1 MNLRLLEVFRAV
13 MRCHT
18 TLGAARELQISQPA
32 VSTAIR
38 QLEAQLGLALFDRRA
53 NRLVAR
59 DEAKILFEQS
69 DSIFLM
75 LHNLSQT
82 AEELKENRYGR
93 VRVVATPQLGHTIL
107 PGAIQDLLVERP
119 NVKVFFDVRRSY
131 TVVEKVESGAADL
144 GLAIALEP
152 ELSNSVKM
160 IPIASV
166 DMVCVMRKNHPLANH
181 KVLRPAELAHQA
193 LIGLEMGS
201 RLGPLIRG
209 AFKAEHV
216 TYRVAVEVRYSE
228 TACLLAKAG
237 AGIAIVDS
245 FSAIAHVQPNS
256 EIRIVPFQPGIQ
268 LDTWAILSK
277 HRAASR
283 LSMALIESIQECTR
297 QYLADA
303 INSGVLPTA

>member
-13 MRCHT
+13 MQCHT
-18 TLGAARELQISQPA
+18 TLGAARVLQISQPA

-38 QLEAQLGLALFDRRA
+38 QLETQLGLELFDRRA

-59 DEAKILFEQS
+59 EEAKILFEQS

-75 LHNLSQT
+75 LHTLSQT
-82 AEELKENRYGR
+82 AEELKENRYGHI
-93 VRVVATPQLGHTIL
+93 RVVATPQLGHTVVPI
-107 PGAIQDLLVERP
+107 AVQNLLSERP

-131 TVVEKVESGAADL
+131 TVVEKIESGAADV

-152 ELSNSVKM
+152 ELSNSVRM

-166 DMVCVMRKNHPLANH
+166 DMVCVMDARHPLAQAAA
-181 KVLRPAELAHQA
+181 LTPAQLTEHA

-201 RLGPLIRG
+201 RLGPLVRG
-209 AFKAEHV
+209 AFKAEQ
-216 TYRVAVEVRYSE
+216 TPYRVAVEVRYSE
-228 TACLLAKAG
+228 TACLLARAG

-245 FSAIAHVQPNS
+245 FSAIAHAKPGTS
-256 EIRIVPFQPGIQ
+256 LKIVPFEPDIR

-277 HRAASR
+277 HRSTSR
-283 LSMALIESIQECTR
+283 LSMALVETIQQCTQ
-297 QYLADA
+297 QYLGDA
-303 INSGVLPTA
+303 IEQGLLRR